1 MKGLKEYI
9 RKHGK
14 HFTEKLAYK
23 VAGKRWSGRQIE
35 KAAQKRV
42 YYNVT
47 GSTLG
52 DMIYL
57 TNEASNR
64 WDMPILYTCT
74 KFTLYIIGDY
84 RYHGGIVFDDWLEGL
99 KEINPGFDFTPYI

>member
-1 MKGLKEYI
+1 MNGLDRYI

-23 VAGKRWSGRQIE
+23 VAGRRWSGRQIE
-35 KAAQKRV
+35 KAAQRKV

-64 WDMPILYTCT
+64 WNIPILYTCA
-74 KFTLYIIGDY
+74 KFTLYRIGNHQY
-84 RYHGGIVFDDWLEGL
+84 YGGVVFDDWLEDL
-99 KEINPGFDFTPYI
+99 ENINPTFDFTPYI

>member
-23 VAGKRWSGRQIE
+23 VVGKRWSGKQIE
-35 KAAQKRV
+35 RAAQKKV

-57 TNEASNR
+57 TNEVSSK
-64 WDMPILYTCT
+64 WDIPALYTCT

-84 RYHGGIVFDDWLEGL
+84 EYHGGKVFTSWLEELEEMG
-99 KEINPGFDFTPYI
+99 ISFDFTPYI